1 MNGQEQE
8 LKAGDMFIADAQGV
22 LSTIIYGPASRAQI
36 LPGTRRVLFTVYA
49 VPGIGGEAVRQH
61 LQTIQSYVRLIAPES
76 VTELFEVVGSG

>member
-1 MNGQEQE
+1 M
-8 LKAGDMFIADAQGV
+8 
-22 LSTIIYGPASRAQI
+22 YASRFPDQFPTRKRSEP
-36 LPGTRRVLFTVYA
+36 PGTRRVLFTVYA